1 MGQTAAD
8 ARQTGPIHPW
18 SWNSTWYLNLGVA
31 TCEEAKLSTTCTR
44 KKKRVRKENV
54 VLKLN
59 HSMFQDLF
67 TNLEGRKLNSA
78 HICLLLCVPPETIS
92 TLHQLWSPHLI
103 KFHVTQHHKQKEKQ
117 LLKHRCFLTGNE
129 SLAHVLEKNSS
140 FILFILHFYC
150 PPRITALGICQ

>member
-1 MGQTAAD
+1 MQGRQAPSIPGHETA
-8 ARQTGPIHPW
+8 
-18 SWNSTWYLNLGVA
+18 LGIWIWELLLVKKPSSLLHA
-31 TCEEAKLSTTCTR
+31 QE